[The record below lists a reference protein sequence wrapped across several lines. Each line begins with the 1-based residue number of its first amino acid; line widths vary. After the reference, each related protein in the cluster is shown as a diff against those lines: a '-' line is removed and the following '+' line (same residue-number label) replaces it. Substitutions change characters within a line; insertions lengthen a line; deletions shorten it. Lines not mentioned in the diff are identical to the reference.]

1 MAEVIITV
9 RGVEQLIAKMGK
21 LRGVGFMQ
29 APMQRS
35 MFRLQR
41 YMARYPS
48 PPPQSKYRR
57 TGTLGRR
64 WTTRVDQ
71 AGGNALIGKIGNNTV
86 YAPLVQSSALQA
98 RVHRG
103 RWQTDRDAIRDMR
116 STIVRDFEQS
126 IEQALR

>member
-1 MAEVIITV
+1 MAEIVITV
-9 RGVEQLIAKMGK
+9 NGVDRLVTKFGRLQ
-21 LRGVGFMQ
+21 GVKFFRD
-29 APMQRS
+29 PMQRS
-35 MFRLQR
+35 IYRLQR

-48 PPPQSKYRR
+48 PPPKSKYRR

-64 WTTRVDQ
+64 WTTRIDETT
-71 AGGNALIGKIGNNTV
+71 GGIVGKVGNNTK

-98 RVHRG
+98 KVHRG

-126 IEQALR
+126 IEEALR